1 MAKKAAKKSKD
12 APKPPPPAADRTV
25 KVIATPQLSGTIPSV
40 PVRQRPQVAS
50 FRSAKKVLV
59 NPRRVRGG
67 VKLKFK
73 AGEVPKSWVTQRVLR
88 VAEQAAEGAAFR
100 EGLEYAHEGQTKRLT
115 IEGTLCEGV
124 IQGRSDKPYR
134 TTLALE
140 VFEQREQEQVIGTMA
155 EQVRYAAK
163 LLAGELP
170 SNIEDV
176 FAPLGLRL
184 LPTEVGDVTPTCSCS
199 DWSEDKPWCKH
210 AVCLTAMAAER
221 LGDDP
226 MLVFGLRGMP
236 VDDVVEGLRQRRVAG
251 AGLAGPSPV
260 LLPHVPGVTDAASAP
275 LEESVSNFWDLGDG
289 LDDLDTPILP
299 PEVSCVLLRRLGQSP
314 FPEGRFPLVG
324 LLATCYDLIGRDALE
339 GAGRPES
346 SDDDEPDAASDDDA
360 G

>member
-1 MAKKAAKKSKD
+1 MAKKTTTKKTVRKSASKKD
-12 APKPPPPAADRTV
+12 APKAPPPAKDRTV
-25 KVIATPQLSGTIPSV
+25 KVIAKPQLSGTIPSV
-40 PVRQRPQVAS
+40 PVRQRPQIAS

-59 NPRRVRGG
+59 NPRKVRGG

-73 AGEVPKSWVTQRVLR
+73 SGEDPKSWVTQRILR
-88 VAEQAAEGAAFR
+88 VAEQAAAGEAYR
-100 EGLEYAHEGQTKRLT
+100 EGLDYAHEGQTKRLT

-124 IQGRSDKPYR
+124 IQGRSDKPYK
-134 TTLALE
+134 TELKLDT
-140 VFEQREQEQVIGTMA
+140 FEQREQEQVIGTMA

-184 LPTEVGDVTPTCSCS
+184 LPTEVDDIRPTCTCS
-199 DWSEDKPWCKH
+199 DWSEEKPWCKH
-210 AVCLTAMAAER
+210 AVCLTAISAER

-236 VDDVVEGLRQRRVAG
+236 VDDVVEGLRQRRVVG
-251 AGLAGPSPV
+251 AGLVGPSPV
-260 LLPHVPGVTDAASAP
+260 LLPHVPGVTDATSAP
-275 LEESVSNFWDLGDG
+275 LEESVGNFWDIGEG
-289 LDDLDTPILP
+289 LDDLDTPIVP

-324 LLATCYDLIGRDALE
+324 LLATCYDLIGREAIE
-339 GAGRPES
+339 GSEPGDGE
-346 SDDDEPDAASDDDA
+346 DDQ
-360 G
+360 